1 MSFVKNPAIDTVSVN
16 GQMGASVSPADR
28 GLAYGDG
35 VFETLRVRD
44 GIVLLWQ
51 YHRERLVSGC
61 QRLSIPLDVSL
72 VELWVNELLTAHNQD
87 GRLNAT
93 LKIIVTRGAGGRG
106 YGIDTDMSPT
116 VVCQLHP
123 ALALSD
129 IPAVLYLCQQP
140 LARTPMLAGL
150 KHLNRLENVLL
161 KAECQQAGFDD
172 GLVTD
177 GQFIIET
184 VSSNVFFE
192 RDGELYTP
200 ELNECGV
207 AGVMRRFILEEL
219 APESGIKVHV
229 EPINKDQ
236 LHSFSSAFC
245 CNSLRGIVVVE
256 KVMVNGDRAL
266 VNFSDSKTIH
276 SLLSSLKASRFC
288 I

>member
-1 MSFVKNPAIDTVSVN
+1 MSSVNNPAIDTVSVN

-44 GIVLLWQ
+44 GMVPLWQ
-51 YHRERLVSGC
+51 YHRERLISGC
-61 QRLSIPLDVSL
+61 QRLGIPLDASL
-72 VELWVNELLTAHNQD
+72 MELWVNELLTAHKQD
-87 GRLNAT
+87 GQLHAT

-106 YGIDTDMSPT
+106 YGIDPHMQPT

-123 ALALSD
+123 ALPLTDHPTA
-129 IPAVLYLCQQP
+129 LYLCQQP
-140 LARTPMLAGL
+140 LARSIMLAGL

-229 EPINKDQ
+229 EPIHKDQ
-236 LHSFSSAFC
+236 LHTFSSAFC

-256 KVMVNGDRAL
+256 KVMINRDRAL

-276 SLLSSLKASRFC
+276 RLLSALKASRFC

>member
-1 MSFVKNPAIDTVSVN
+1 MSSVNNPAIDTVSVN

-44 GIVLLWQ
+44 GMVPLWQ
-51 YHRERLVSGC
+51 YHRERLISGC
-61 QRLSIPLDVSL
+61 QRLGIPLDASL
-72 VELWVNELLTAHNQD
+72 MELWVNELLTAHKQD
-87 GRLNAT
+87 GQLHAT

-106 YGIDTDMSPT
+106 YGIDPHMPPT
-116 VVCQLHP
+116 VVCQLHS
-123 ALALSD
+123 ALPLTDHSTA
-129 IPAVLYLCQQP
+129 LYLCQQP
-140 LARTPMLAGL
+140 LARSTMLAGL

-177 GQFIIET
+177 SQFIIET

-219 APESGIKVHV
+219 AHESGIKVHV
-229 EPINKDQ
+229 EPIHKDQ
-236 LHSFSSAFC
+236 LHSFSSAIC

-256 KVMVNGDRAL
+256 KVMINRDRAL

-276 SLLSSLKASRFC
+276 RLLSSLKASRFC